1 MDVNALGVLQ
11 VGEAGLF
18 LFVTFT
24 IEFVSV
30 CTKFVGPFQDSVL
43 DSVRNKLVKYDKLQK
58 LGAVGNAT
66 ELYPSRTF
74 AGQGP
79 LPL

>member
-1 MDVNALGVLQ
+1 MLWGA
-11 VGEAGLF
+11 AGWWASLW

-24 IEFVSV
+24 IQFVSI
-30 CTKFVGPFQDSVL
+30 CTKIVEPFQDSVL
-43 DSVRNKLVKYDKLQK
+43 DSVRNKLVKYDKLRK

-66 ELYPSRTF
+66 ELYPSRT
-74 AGQGP
+74 GQP